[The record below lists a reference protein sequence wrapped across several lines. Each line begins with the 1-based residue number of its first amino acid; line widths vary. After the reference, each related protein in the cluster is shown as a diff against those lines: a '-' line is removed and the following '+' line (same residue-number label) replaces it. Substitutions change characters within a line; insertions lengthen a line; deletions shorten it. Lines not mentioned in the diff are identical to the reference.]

1 MRFFPSSKKESISQL
16 PTISSPK
23 PSHETSKTTSTSTS
37 EKPKP
42 ATSPTSPTK
51 PLPARTPSTRFQEPV
66 RAPSQSKRSASNI
79 QRSVS
84 TKSTASTSK
93 KPPERPGLQ
102 RRRTT
107 AQTRYIDMLLGLDA
121 VSRWHNILASAST
134 WILLAGYIVF
144 PATFNKLQTDKDLD
158 EKANS
163 ALKAHVLKTAR
174 NVPLLYVAA
183 FACGIGVLGCLWLWW
198 AHRKNY
204 VWVINRIFLP
214 ALMNSIAGLI
224 STLVNIYSAQ
234 DGQYSVT
241 ARATIVVTASCSV
254 VTAALFLL
262 YNTVMLALV
271 KRKHEKETKAMERD
285 LSYREA
291 VEQEMRVGGRDTGVV

>member
-1 MRFFPSSKKESISQL
+1 MRFISSSKEDSSNPL
-16 PTISSPK
+16 PVVEPSKPMSPITEEKHRDMHSTTI
-23 PSHETSKTTSTSTS
+23 
-37 EKPKP
+37 
-42 ATSPTSPTK
+42 PTK
-51 PLPARTPSTRFQEPV
+51 PTPARTPSTRFQEPT
-66 RAPSQSKRSASNI
+66 RTPSGAKRDPSHM
-79 QRSVS
+79 QRTVS
-84 TKSTASTSK
+84 TATAKMAMSTSINK
-93 KPPERPGLQ
+93 KPERPGLQ

-107 AQTRYIDMLLGLDA
+107 AQTRYIDMLLELDN
-121 VSRWHNILASAST
+121 VSKLHNILASAFT

-144 PATFNKLQTDKDLD
+144 PATFNKLHTDQDLD

-163 ALKAHVLKTAR
+163 ALKEHALKTAR

-241 ARATIVVTASCSV
+241 ARATIVVTAACSV
-254 VTAALFLL
+254 VTSILFLV

-271 KRKHEKETKAMERD
+271 KRKHQKETKALDHEMVLHDRAEDERASRGKD
-285 LSYREA
+285 A
-291 VEQEMRVGGRDTGVV
+291 GGVV